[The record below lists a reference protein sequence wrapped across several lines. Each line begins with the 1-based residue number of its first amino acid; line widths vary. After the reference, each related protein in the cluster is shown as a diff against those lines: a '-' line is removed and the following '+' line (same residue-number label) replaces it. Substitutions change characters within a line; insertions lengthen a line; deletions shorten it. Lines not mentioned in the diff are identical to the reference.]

1 MRQCYERSDRGRC
14 GCCRVHYR
22 PLRRLLSA
30 PTTALTTAAPS
41 KDPKKT
47 SSPSADAG
55 PLSTPTLFSLLDVD
69 PHSAL
74 QLVLP
79 LL

>member
-1 MRQCYERSDRGRC
+1 MNAAIAGAVAAAECITALSAASS
-14 GCCRVHYR
+14 
-22 PLRRLLSA
+22 RRL
-30 PTTALTTAAPS
+30 PALTTAAPS